1 MSNAQGVVETGLG
14 KLLGFESEGV
24 RVFRGIPFAEPPVGE
39 GRFRAPEP
47 VKPWSGVRDATQFG
61 AAAPQPKLA
70 LAALPGMDVGP
81 QSEDCLYLNVYAPAD
96 AGPQARKPVM
106 VWIHGGGFVIGS
118 GAQSIYDARA
128 LARRGDVVVVT
139 INYRL
144 GALGWIDL
152 GEQADLATENAGL
165 LDQIAALRFVRDQ
178 IAAFGGDPAN
188 VTIFGESAGGM
199 SVGTLMG
206 CPAARGLF
214 HKAIPQSGSCQA
226 IHTDRDGSAAVTA
239 AMLSTLGL
247 AAPHVRQLRELAVE
261 KILGAQQQVTLQ
273 LLMAGGRNLLPF
285 QPVVDGRVLSRH
297 PIDVVAAGG
306 AQDVPL
312 LVGTTLDEWKLF
324 SFMDT
329 ELRQLDD
336 DKMAMRLQ
344 QRLAHADGAKIVAG
358 YRASRPQASGAALWV
373 AMETDRMFRLPAIR
387 LAEAQLAVGSAVY
400 MYLFTWPSP
409 AFGGVLGACHAIELP
424 FVFDCL
430 DLPGAANFVGAG
442 PEARQLAGWTLDAWA
457 AFAHRGDPSPAG
469 IDGWPRYDATRRATM
484 EIGARCG
491 VLDDPAANERRL
503 WDGVL

>member
-1 MSNAQGVVETGLG
+1 MANAQVVVETGLG
-14 KLLGFESEGV
+14 KVRGFESGDV

-39 GRFRAPEP
+39 RRFRAPEP
-47 VKPWSGVRDATQFG
+47 VSPWPGIRDATQFAG
-61 AAAPQPKLA
+61 AAPQPKLA

-81 QSEDCLYLNVYAPAD
+81 QSEDCLYLNVYAPAG

-144 GALGWIDL
+144 GALGWMDL
-152 GEQADLATENAGL
+152 GEQDDLAAQNAGL
-165 LDQIAALRFVRDQ
+165 LDQVAALRFVREQ
-178 IAAFGGDPAN
+178 IAAFGGDPGN

-226 IHTDRDGSAAVTA
+226 IHADRDSSAAVTA
-239 AMLSTLGL
+239 AMLAMLGL
-247 AAPHVRQLRELAVE
+247 ATPHVRHLRELAAE
-261 KILGAQQQVTLQ
+261 KILAAQQQVTLQ
-273 LLMAGGRNLLPF
+273 LLLAGGRNLLPF
-285 QPVVDGRVLSRH
+285 QPVVDGSVLPRH

-306 AQDVPL
+306 ARNVPL

-329 ELRQLDD
+329 ELRRIDD
-336 DKMAMRLQ
+336 GKMVTRLQ

-358 YRASRPQASGAALWV
+358 YRASRPQAEGPAIWV
-373 AMETDRMFRLPAIR
+373 AMETDRVFRLPAIR
-387 LAEAQLAVGSAVY
+387 LAEAQLAMGSEVY

-442 PEARQLAGWTLDAWA
+442 PEAKQLAGWTLDSWA
-457 AFAHRGDPSPAG
+457 AFAHRGDPSLAG
-469 IDGWPRYDATRRATM
+469 GRSWPRYDATRRATM
-484 EIGARCG
+484 EIGARCR
-491 VLDDPAANERRL
+491 VLDDPAADERCL

>member
-1 MSNAQGVVETGLG
+1 MSNARVVVETGLG
-14 KLLGFESEGV
+14 KVLGLESDGV

-39 GRFRAPEP
+39 RRFRAPEP
-47 VKPWSGVRDATQFG
+47 VKAWPSVRDATQFG
-61 AAAPQPKLA
+61 AAAPQPQLA

-81 QSEDCLYLNVYAPAD
+81 QSEDCLYLNVYAPAG
-96 AGPQARKPVM
+96 ASPQARKPVM

-118 GAQSIYDARA
+118 GAQSIYDARM
-128 LARRGDVVVVT
+128 LARHGDVVVVT
-139 INYRL
+139 LNYRL
-144 GALGWIDL
+144 GALGWLDL
-152 GEQADLATENAGL
+152 GDQGDLATENAGL
-165 LDQIAALRFVRDQ
+165 LDQIAALRFVHEQ
-178 IAAFGGDPAN
+178 IAAFGGDPGN

-214 HKAIPQSGSCQA
+214 HKAIAQSGSCQA
-226 IHTDRDGSAAVTA
+226 VHADRDGSAAVTA
-239 AMLSTLGL
+239 AMLATLGL
-247 AAPHVRQLRELAVE
+247 ATPHVRQLRELTVE
-261 KILGAQQQVTLQ
+261 RILGAQQQVTLQ
-273 LLMAGGRNLLPF
+273 LMLAGGRNLLPF
-285 QPVVDGRVLSRH
+285 QPVVDGHVLPRH

-306 AQDVPL
+306 AQGVPL

-329 ELRQLDD
+329 ELRQIDD
-336 DKMAMRLQ
+336 AKMATRLQ

-358 YRASRPQASGAALWV
+358 YRATRPHAEGAALWV
-373 AMETDRMFRLPAIR
+373 ALETDRVFRLPAIR
-387 LAEAQLAVGSAVY
+387 LAEAQLAARSDVY

-430 DLPGAANFVGAG
+430 DLPGAATFAGAG
-442 PEARQLAGWTLDAWA
+442 PEAKQLAGWTRDAWA
-457 AFAHRGDPSPAG
+457 AFAHSGDPSRASAG
-469 IDGWPRYDATRRATM
+469 SWPRYEGTRRATM

-491 VLDDPAANERRL
+491 ILEDPAGAERRL